1 MIKLDTYFTPL
12 FPEEEEQ
19 FKDHIVVMIDVL
31 RASST
36 ICAALYNG
44 AREII
49 PFDEVGKAV
58 SVYANLSKESRF
70 LGGERDGVKQ
80 EGFDAGNSP
89 LEYTKDRIEDRTII
103 FTTSNGTKI
112 FVKDKHAKKRFIGAF
127 VNLNIVLNE
136 IYSYIEK
143 DKEEGTD
150 TNITF
155 LCAGTNG
162 RVSYEDMTCA
172 GAFLD
177 SINDKFD
184 NCDLTDS
191 AEVAKNLYTLHRTVL
206 GEFLKTKSHA
216 RHLESIGMTDD
227 IEACFEIDKFPVV
240 PVVDENSIKIEK

>member
-36 ICAALYNG
+36 ICAAFYNG

-58 SVYANLSKESRF
+58 GVYANLSKESRF

-89 LEYTKDRIEDRTII
+89 LEYTSDRIEDRTII

-112 FVKDKHAKKRFIGAF
+112 FVKAKQAKKRYIGAF

-136 IYSYIEK
+136 IYSYIEN
-143 DKEEGTD
+143 DKKEGKD

-177 SINDKFD
+177 SLNKKYTD
-184 NCDLTDS
+184 CELTDS
-191 AEVAKNLYTLHRTVL
+191 AEVAKNLYTLHSPVL

-216 RHLESIGMTDD
+216 RHLESLGMSED
-227 IEACFEIDKFPVV
+227 IEICFEIDKYPVA
-240 PVVDENSIKIEK
+240 PVMSESSIVLEK

>member
-1 MIKLDTYFTPL
+1 MIKLDTYFTPF
-12 FPEEEEQ
+12 FPEVEEQ
-19 FKDHIVVMIDVL
+19 FKDDIVVMIDVL

-36 ICAALYNG
+36 ICAAFHSG
-44 AREII
+44 AKEII
-49 PFDEVGKAV
+49 PFGEVQKAV

-70 LGGERDGVKQ
+70 LGGEREGVKP

-89 LEYTKDRIEDRTII
+89 FEYTPDRIEDRTII

-112 FVKDKHAKKRFIGAF
+112 FVKAKHARKRYIGAF
-127 VNLNIVLNE
+127 VNLNIVLKE
-136 IYSYIEK
+136 IYSYIEN
-143 DKEEGTD
+143 DKSEGKN

-177 SINDKFD
+177 SINEKYSG
-184 NCDLTDS
+184 CEITDS
-191 AEVAKNLYTLHRTVL
+191 AEVAKNLFTLHRSVL

-216 RHLESIGMTDD
+216 RYLESIGLQEDVE
-227 IEACFEIDKFPVV
+227 ICFEIDKFPVV
-240 PVVDENSIKIEK
+240 PVVEESSIKLEK